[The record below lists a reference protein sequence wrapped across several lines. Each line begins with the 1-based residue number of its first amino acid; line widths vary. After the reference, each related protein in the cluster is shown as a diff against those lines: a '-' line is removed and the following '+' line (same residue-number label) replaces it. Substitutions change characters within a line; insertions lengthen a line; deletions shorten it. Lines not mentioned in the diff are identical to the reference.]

1 MPVDSL
7 LLQDFGPDI
16 HLKAERDGLWLRYS
30 GSDPHVC
37 LARSDCWPGY
47 QDESAR
53 VRTWRTVVEQLV
65 DQELAIPD
73 GQHLKISY
81 EHLDSIEDQ
90 GLTLFSDLTK
100 WSPFSVHIRAHSI
113 FGAPDFGYIA
123 QIKVGTRVFTPL
135 RFGCFLL
142 VGETLY
148 RLPQAT
154 YHLLN
159 AIEAFNALPP
169 ERKSTAGALKEFA
182 SIKALIEE
190 SDAEADSLLATTHV
204 VIPSKVSLDVDFDEN
219 GHVSLFPSF
228 DGIPR
233 DAFKK
238 VYYQLSDVDAVYVLP
253 SDDGGRVRVVLH
265 EDLQKALKVMQTV
278 RHVGGAAKLEILGN
292 PASLFE
298 GVCDLD
304 LIDVSLYGPRVRGIG
319 KYPARVAPYVRK
331 DGRRLFNQEETP
343 EVGLVYEF
351 ADGGSQQVQFESRD
365 ELRNFAE
372 QVGAAHAAGQ
382 NFVGFKNA
390 SVPVTDSLV
399 RALTSLVKRFDRQDN
414 RQKSAS
420 SDAANLLIYANEEV
434 LEYDEA
440 AQSIPGSP
448 VPELPKSLTRCDRLM
463 PHQAEGIAW
472 LQHLYRHSP
481 IRRGGLLADEMG
493 LGKTLQIL
501 AFVAAHLESAR
512 PTDSGLS
519 SGQGPVLIIAP
530 LMLLPTWEE
539 EMRRHFMNRGEI
551 FEPLLVLHGATLNQF
566 RCVTNTLREAQ
577 AQTSVLDLDRIQAHR
592 VVLTNYET
600 VRNYQYSLARIR
612 WRMVITDEAQEFKD
626 RSTGISHAVK
636 ALYPKFRIALT
647 GTPVENR
654 LSDIWNIMD
663 FVQPGVL
670 LGSYREFVK
679 AYEEPAMT
687 GTSDERLRHLQTL
700 RDRLRYRKADAFL
713 LRREKQL
720 LSGLPVKHPPHVLEA
735 DLTPEQRLLHLE
747 CLARMRNPGAEEHRF
762 KLLDRLAKLSQHP
775 SLLDT
780 TRRLELQDPLSY
792 LQSSP
797 KLKKVVKTLHMIRQQ
812 GEKTIVFTRSRPM
825 QDILKLVF
833 EHEFKLAVGVV
844 NGSPIT
850 SRRYI
855 VKDRTNRIKDFEALP
870 GFNVLILSPD
880 VAGVGL
886 TITAAN
892 HVIHYGRWWN
902 PAREAQAT
910 DRVYRIGQERDVHV
924 YLPIERDPRG
934 EFHTFDQ
941 CLHQLLLTKEQD
953 ARDFLIPLPSEE
965 NLEAELFEHLR
976 QERPQSTGQVRPIRD
991 KEELQLM
998 TPEMFEALVAR
1009 LFEQEGLKVVLTP
1022 VSGDRGVDVIAVS
1035 HRAVTLIE
1043 CKHSAVGSS
1052 LGSEV
1057 VDHFV
1062 NGIEYYVHNIL
1073 PARLLNLPR
1082 ECFLVTNT
1090 SLDRHL
1096 MASARAHDIRVVS
1109 NADLITKLAQFTIT
1123 CLDVEE
1129 QHLARQR
1136 SMNDVRAALHRLQ
1149 RLL

>member
-7 LLQDFGPDI
+7 LLQDFGRDI

-47 QDESAR
+47 QGESVR

-65 DQELAIPD
+65 DQELAVPD
-73 GQHLKISY
+73 GQHLKIPY
-81 EHLDSIEDQ
+81 EHLDLIEDQ
-90 GLTLFSDLTK
+90 GLTLFSELTK
-100 WSPFSVHIRAHSI
+100 WSPFSVHIRSHSI

-123 QIKVGTRVFTPL
+123 QIKLGTRVFTPL

-154 YHLLN
+154 YRLLS

-169 ERKSTAGALKEFA
+169 ERKNMAGSLKEFA
-182 SIKALIEE
+182 VIKTLIEE
-190 SDAEADSLLATTHV
+190 SGAETDSLLATTHV
-204 VIPSKVSLDVDFDEN
+204 VVPSKVSLDVDFDED
-219 GHVSLFPSF
+219 GRISLFPSF

-233 DAFKK
+233 DVFRN
-238 VYYQLSDVDAVYVLP
+238 VYYQLSDVDSVYVLP

-278 RHVGGAAKLEILGN
+278 RHVGGAAKLQILGN

-319 KYPARVAPYVRK
+319 KYPARVVPYVRK
-331 DGRRLFNQEETP
+331 DGRRLFNQEEMP

-351 ADGGSQQVQFESRD
+351 ADGGSQQVRFESRD

-372 QVGAAHAAGQ
+372 QVDTAHTAGQ
-382 NFVGFKNA
+382 SFVEFKNA

-399 RALTSLVKRFDRQDN
+399 RALTSLVKRFDRQDD
-414 RQKSAS
+414 RRHTTPP
-420 SDAANLLIYANEEV
+420 DTANLLIYSNEEV

-440 AQSIPGSP
+440 AQSIPGTP
-448 VPELPKSLTRCDRLM
+448 VLELPKSLAHCDKLM

-501 AFVAAHLESAR
+501 AFVAAHLESAC
-512 PTDSGLS
+512 PMNSGPS
-519 SGQGPVLIIAP
+519 SGQGPVFIIAP
-530 LMLLPTWEE
+530 LMLLPMWEE
-539 EMRRHFMNRGEI
+539 EMRRHFTNRGEI

-566 RCVTNTLREAQ
+566 RSTTNALREAQ

-612 WRMVITDEAQEFKD
+612 WSMVIADEAQEFKD

-687 GTSDERLRHLQTL
+687 GASDERLKHLQSL
-700 RDRLRYRKADAFL
+700 RGRLRYGKADAFL
-713 LRREKQL
+713 LRREKKL
-720 LSGLPVKHPPHVLEA
+720 LPGLPVKHPPHVLET

-762 KLLDRLAKLSQHP
+762 ALLDRLAKLSQHP
-775 SLLDT
+775 FLLDT

-797 KLKKVVKTLHMIRQQ
+797 KLRKVVETLHMIRQR
-812 GEKTIVFTRSRPM
+812 GEKAIVFTRSRPM

-833 EHEFKLAVGVV
+833 EHEFKISVGVI
-844 NGSPIT
+844 NGAPTT

-855 VKDRTNRIKDFEALP
+855 VRDRTNRIKEFESLH

-910 DRVYRIGQERDVHV
+910 DRVYRIGQERDIHV

-934 EFHTFDQ
+934 EFRTFDQ
-941 CLHQLLLTKEQD
+941 CLHQLLVTKEQD
-953 ARDFLIPLPSEE
+953 ARDFLIPLPPEE
-965 NLEAELFEHLR
+965 HLEAELFEHLR
-976 QERPQSTGQVRPIRD
+976 QERPQSTGQVRAIRN
-991 KEELQLM
+991 KEDLQLM
-998 TPEMFEALVAR
+998 TPEMFEALVAG
-1009 LFEQEGLKVVLTP
+1009 LFVQEGFKVVLTP

-1035 HRAVTLIE
+1035 HRTVTLIE

-1052 LGSEV
+1052 LAREV

-1062 NGIEYYVHNIL
+1062 NGVEYYVHNIL
-1073 PARLLNLPR
+1073 PAWLRNRPR
-1082 ECFLVTNT
+1082 ECLLITNT
-1090 SLDRHL
+1090 SFDRHL
-1096 MASARAHDIRVVS
+1096 MASARARDIRIVTTD
-1109 NADLITKLAQFTIT
+1109 DLITRLAQFTIT

-1129 QHLARQR
+1129 QHSTRQR
-1136 SMNDVRAALHRLQ
+1136 SMNDVREALSRLQ
-1149 RLL
+1149 KML

>member
-1 MPVDSL
+1 MPVESL
-7 LLQDFGPDI
+7 LLQEFGPDI
-16 HLKAERDGLWLRYS
+16 HLKAEHDGLWLRYS
-30 GSDPHVC
+30 GSNPHVC
-37 LARSDCWPGY
+37 LARSDCWPEY
-47 QDESAR
+47 QGESAC

-65 DQELAIPD
+65 DQELAIPE
-73 GQHLKISY
+73 GQHLRVPY
-81 EHLDSIEDQ
+81 DHLDTIEDQ
-90 GLTLFSDLTK
+90 SLTLFSEITK
-100 WSPFSVHIRAHSI
+100 WAPFSVHVRAHSI
-113 FGAPDFGYIA
+113 FGAPDFRYIA
-123 QIKVGTRVFTPL
+123 QLKLGTRVFTPV

-142 VGETLY
+142 VGEMIY
-148 RLPQAT
+148 RLPRAV
-154 YHLLN
+154 YCLLN
-159 AIEAFNALPP
+159 AIETFNALPS
-169 ERKSTAGALKEFA
+169 EHKSTAASLKEFA
-182 SIKALIEE
+182 AIKTLIDE
-190 SDAEADSLLATTHV
+190 SDAEADPLLTTTHV
-204 VIPSKVSLDVDFDEN
+204 VVPSKVSLDVDFDED
-219 GHVSLFPSF
+219 GRISLFPSF
-228 DGIPR
+228 DGVPR

-238 VYYQLSDVDAVYVLP
+238 VFFQLSDVDSVYALP

-265 EDLQKALKVMQTV
+265 GDLQEALKVMHKI
-278 RHVGGAAKLEILGN
+278 RHVGGEEKLAILSN
-292 PASLFE
+292 PASRFE
-298 GVCDLD
+298 SVCDLD
-304 LIDVSLYGPRVRGIG
+304 LIDLSLYGPRVRGIG
-319 KYPARVAPYVRK
+319 KYPARVSPYVRK
-331 DGRRLFNQEETP
+331 GGRRLFNQEEVF
-343 EVGLVYEF
+343 EVGLAYEF
-351 ADGGSQQVQFESRD
+351 ADGESQQVQFESRD
-365 ELRNFAE
+365 ELLNFAE
-372 QVGAAHAAGQ
+372 QVGAAHAAGE
-382 NFVGFKNA
+382 NFVQFKNA

-399 RALTSLVKRFDRQDN
+399 RALTSLVKRFDRQNN
-414 RQKSAS
+414 RQKQESPDTAK
-420 SDAANLLIYANEEV
+420 LLIYANEEV

-440 AQSIPGSP
+440 AQSIPGSL
-448 VPELPKSLTRCDRLM
+448 VPELPKSLIRCDRLM
-463 PHQAEGIAW
+463 PHQVEGIGW

-493 LGKTLQIL
+493 LGKTLQVL
-501 AFVAAHLESAR
+501 AFVAAHLESAP
-512 PTDSGLS
+512 PTDVGLS
-519 SGQGPVLIIAP
+519 SGHGPVLIVAP

-539 EMRRHFMNRGEI
+539 EMRRYFTNRGEI
-551 FEPLLVLHGATLNQF
+551 FEPLLVLHGAKLSQF

-612 WRMVITDEAQEFKD
+612 WRMVISDEAQEFKD
-626 RSTGISHAVK
+626 RSTGVSHAVK

-679 AYEEPAMT
+679 AYEEPAMA
-687 GTSDERLRHLQTL
+687 GTLDERLQHLQAL
-700 RDRLRYRKADAFL
+700 RDRLRYRKSDAFL
-713 LRREKQL
+713 LRREKKL
-720 LSGLPVKHPPHVLEA
+720 LSGLPVKHPPHILET

-747 CLARMRNPGAEEHRF
+747 CLARMRNPGTEEHRF
-762 KLLDRLAKLSQHP
+762 ALLDRLTKLSQHP
-775 SLLDT
+775 FLLDA
-780 TRRLELQDPLSY
+780 TRRLELQDPLCY

-797 KLKKVVKTLHMIRQQ
+797 KLKKVVETLHVIRQQ
-812 GEKTIVFTRSRPM
+812 GEKAIIFTRSRPM

-833 EHEFKLAVGVV
+833 EHEFKLAVGVI
-844 NGSPIT
+844 NGSPI
-850 SRRYI
+850 SGRRYI
-855 VKDRTNRIKDFEALP
+855 VKDRTNRIKDFESLP

-934 EFHTFDQ
+934 EFRTFDQ
-941 CLHQLLLTKEQD
+941 CLHQLLVTKEQE

-965 NLEAELFEHLR
+965 NLETELFEHLR
-976 QERPQSTGQVRPIRD
+976 QERPQSSGKVRPIRN
-991 KEELQLM
+991 KEDLQLM

-1009 LFEQEGLKVVLTP
+1009 LFVQEGLKVVLTP

-1052 LGSEV
+1052 LTSEV

-1062 NGIEYYVHNIL
+1062 NGVEYYVHNIL
-1073 PARLLNLPR
+1073 PASLRNRPR
-1082 ECFLVTNT
+1082 ECFLITNT
-1090 SLDRHL
+1090 SFDRHL
-1096 MASARAHDIRVVS
+1096 MASARARDIRVV
-1109 NADLITKLAQFTIT
+1109 ATDDLITKLAQFTIT

-1129 QHLARQR
+1129 QHSTDRK
-1136 SMNDVRAALHRLQ
+1136 SVV
-1149 RLL
+1149 